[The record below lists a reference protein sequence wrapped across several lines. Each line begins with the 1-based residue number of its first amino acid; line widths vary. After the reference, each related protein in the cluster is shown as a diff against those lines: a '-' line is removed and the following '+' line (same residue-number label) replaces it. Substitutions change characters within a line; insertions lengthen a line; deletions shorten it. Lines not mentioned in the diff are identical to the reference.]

1 MKSPFK
7 IDFIFEE
14 IEDLLRE
21 TNEKLGNIERLL
33 EFTLSP
39 PDLAKYKKGMSLD
52 DIPRMKLSEAGN
64 PSDQA

>member
-52 DIPRMKLSEAGN
+52 DIPRMKLSDAGN

>member
-39 PDLAKYKKGMSLD
+39 PDLAQYKKGMSLD
-52 DIPRMKLSEAGN
+52 DIPRKKLSDVEK
-64 PSDQA
+64 

>member
-14 IEDLLRE
+14 IEDLLRI
-21 TNEKLGNIERLL
+21 TNQRLENIERLL

-39 PDLAKYKKGMSLD
+39 PDLAQYKKGMSLD
-52 DIPRMKLSEAGN
+52 DIPRKKLSDVEK
-64 PSDQA
+64 

>member
-21 TNEKLGNIERLL
+21 TNHRLENIEKLM
-33 EFTLSP
+33 EFLMLP
-39 PDLAKYKKGMSLD
+39 PDLREYKKGEEM
-52 DIPRMKLSEAGN
+52 RRKKLS
-64 PSDQA
+64 DVKK

>member
-21 TNEKLGNIERLL
+21 TNHRLENIEKLM
-33 EFTLSP
+33 EFLMLP
-39 PDLAKYKKGMSLD
+39 PDLREYKRGEEMRRK
-52 DIPRMKLSEAGN
+52 KLS
-64 PSDQA
+64 DVKK